1 MLLAPAEPVPP
12 HAARPEPDARS
23 RRRGPL
29 APWWWVGL
37 AAVAGLATGA
47 GFAPI
52 GLWPSTLVG
61 VAALTVS
68 VTASRTRW
76 LLIAAGAA
84 FGLGLTTSTL
94 SWMAMI
100 TVGAAAGLIAVV
112 SSWYILLAVLLRLCL
127 RAAYWP
133 LLSAGAWVL
142 VEYAASTF
150 PFGGFGWLRLGYAML
165 DSPLVGL
172 LPLVGVGGLS
182 LATALA
188 ANLVVWVALKPA
200 RRRAVLAGGSVTLL
214 LLIAAAAGTIEVPAA
229 GTSISVG
236 WVQGG
241 APGGGVFGLGPAGST
256 TRRHADETNVLAARI
271 ASGELPQPDVV
282 LWPENSTDTDP
293 NENDET
299 RDLIVTSSST
309 VNAPV
314 LVGEI
319 LEGPGSDNRRTA
331 SQLWT
336 ASGAIG
342 RTYVKRSIVPFG
354 EWIPYRDLLLPLVPE
369 LRYVGKQSVP
379 GEHPGVLPLKLRSG
393 ADVDLGVLICF
404 DVAFDPVVYD
414 LPGNGARVIVVQS
427 SNAMY
432 QGSAQVLQQFAI
444 TRARAA
450 ELRREIVVATTSGIS
465 GVIDTHGTPIV
476 ATGSGAAS
484 GVQTLPL
491 RNGVTPAVVIAL
503 PLQQAVSAATG
514 GWALLLWIGSRY
526 GRRARGT
533 GQRSQRRAEGGSMWS
548 RVRLSAI
555 GD

>member
-1 MLLAPAEPVPP
+1 M
-12 HAARPEPDARS
+12 

-37 AAVAGLATGA
+37 AALAGLATGA
-47 GFAPI
+47 GFAPV

-61 VAALTVS
+61 IATLTVS

-112 SSWYILLAVLLRLCL
+112 SSWYVLLAVLLRLSF
-127 RAAYWP
+127 RTVYWP
-133 LLSAGAWVL
+133 LLAAGAWVL

-165 DSPLVGL
+165 DSPLAGL

-188 ANLVVWVALKPA
+188 ANLVAWVALKPA
-200 RRRAVLAGGSVTLL
+200 RRRAVVAGGGVTLL
-214 LLIAAAAGTIEVPAA
+214 LLTAVAAGTIEVPAA
-229 GTSISVG
+229 GNAISVG

-241 APGGGVFGLGPAGST
+241 APGGGLFGLGPAGST
-256 TRRHADETNVLAARI
+256 TRRHADETKVLAARI
-271 ASGELPQPDVV
+271 ASGELPQPDLVV
-282 LWPENSTDTDP
+282 WPENSTDTDP
-293 NENDET
+293 SENDET
-299 RDLIVTSSST
+299 RGLILTSSST

-331 SQLWT
+331 SHLWT
-336 ASGAIG
+336 ASGASG

-354 EWIPYRDLLLPLVPE
+354 EWIPYRDVLLPLVPE

-379 GEHPGVLPLKLRSG
+379 GEHAGVLPLKLRSG
-393 ADVDLGVLICF
+393 ADVDLGVMICF
-404 DVAFDPVVYD
+404 DVAFDTVVYD
-414 LPGNGARVIVVQS
+414 PPRNGARVIVVQS

-432 QGSAQVLQQFAI
+432 QGSAQVPQQFAI

-465 GVIDTHGTPIV
+465 GVIDTHGKTVV
-476 ATGSGAAS
+476 ATRSGAAS
-484 GVQTLPL
+484 GVQTIPL
-491 RNGVTPAVVIAL
+491 RDGITPAVVVAV
-503 PLQQAVSAATG
+503 PLQQAISAATA
-514 GWALLLWIGSRY
+514 GWTLLLWIGSRHS
-526 GRRARGT
+526 RRVQGL
-533 GQRSQRRAEGGSMWS
+533 G
-548 RVRLSAI
+548 
-555 GD
+555 